1 MPTPDAPPRKPHRIV
16 HRLTLTR
23 GRVALSVSQF
33 PRQKKG
39 RRRLGPEAGGVPVDP
54 NRPNTLTGGAAVAL
68 DFEED

>member
-1 MPTPDAPPRKPHRIV
+1 MPTPDIPWRKRNRIV
-16 HRLTLTR
+16 HRVTLTR
-23 GRVALSVSQF
+23 GRVAVSVSQF

-39 RRRLGPEAGGVPVDP
+39 RRGLGPEAGGVPVEP